1 MTAAILAAV
10 FIAVDAPVPN
20 HAGKGESDTARFVKT
35 FERGG
40 DVAKATWTVT
50 GLGVFKAYFNGREV
64 GADDQ
69 LKPG

>member
-1 MTAAILAAV
+1 MTAAAILAAA

-40 DVAKATWTVT
+40 DVAKALLSLSSNFIWS
-50 GLGVFKAYFNGREV
+50 
-64 GADDQ
+64 
-69 LKPG
+69 LK